1 MPEEK
6 PVVYILRG
14 DDREAVEGHLQ
25 AFYESLGAPD
35 MADMNT
41 SHLEGN
47 TCSLNDLQSAALAM
61 PFLTERRLVIL
72 EDAVKPYAGGGKQ
85 KIRQEFLSLLDA
97 LPPSTGLV
105 LVVQDSMKYISKT
118 KRWDWSTVN
127 DQHWLIK
134 WANNAGARALVIDCP
149 LPRGRDMENW
159 IRKKAADLGG
169 AITPQAANK
178 LSDFVGSNTLRASQ
192 EITKLLTYVNYA
204 RPIDHDDV
212 EQLTTE
218 DRESDIFDLV
228 DAIGRRDGAKAL
240 EMLHLLLEVSDVIPI
255 FSMITRQFRLL
266 LQSKEITVGG
276 GNEREVT
283 QRLHL
288 HPFVASKLVAQGN
301 KFDLAGLETIYQR
314 LLEIDVD
321 HKTGCMP
328 GDIALDVLITQLAEG
343 LVY

>member
-6 PVVYILRG
+6 PIVYILRG
-14 DDREAVEGHLQ
+14 DDQEAIEGHIQ
-25 AFYESLGAPD
+25 TFYESLGSPD

-47 TCSLNDLQSAALAM
+47 SYSLNDLRSAALAL
-61 PFLTERRLVIL
+61 PFLTERRLVIV
-72 EDAVKPYAGGGKQ
+72 EDAIKPYAGNGKQ
-85 KIRQEFLSLLDA
+85 KIRQEFLTLLDS

-105 LVVQDSMKYISKT
+105 LVVQDFMKYNSKT
-118 KRWDWSTVN
+118 KGWDWSSVH

-134 WANNAGARALVIDCP
+134 WSKNAGTRAIVIDCP

-159 IRKKAADLGG
+159 IKNKTVDLGG
-169 AITPQAANK
+169 AISPQAANK

-192 EITKLLTYVNYA
+192 EITKLLTYVNFA
-204 RPIDHDDV
+204 RPIEHDDV

-218 DRESDIFDLV
+218 DRESDIFELV

-266 LQSKEITVGG
+266 LQTKEITVGG
-276 GNEREVT
+276 GNEHNVA

-288 HPFVASKLVAQGN
+288 HPFVARKLVEQGN
-301 KFDLAGLETIYQR
+301 KFDLAGLETIYHR

-321 HKTGCMP
+321 HKTGGMP
-328 GDIALDVLITQLAEG
+328 GDMALDVLIAQLTEG